1 MIINLLSPKGEKEA
15 YKIGVFYFLNERKVK
30 KLLKNGWT
38 LESEEDADIAI
49 KSGVPPPERLFTLIR
64 NKSHN

>member
-38 LESEEDADIAI
+38 LESEKDADIVI
-49 KSGVPPPERLFTLIR
+49 KSNLL
-64 NKSHN
+64 

>member
-1 MIINLLSPKGEKEA
+1 MIINLLSQKGEKEA
-15 YKIGVFYFLNERKVK
+15 NKIRIFYFLNERKVR

-49 KSGVPPPERLFTLIR
+49 KSNLL
-64 NKSHN
+64 